1 MGQPRRQHGDHV
13 SAPLVWLVTAIYLA
27 VALNEGLKGS
37 PGWCMTYIGYAFANI
52 GIIVAMKGAQ

>member
-1 MGQPRRQHGDHV
+1 M

-52 GIIVAMKGAQ
+52 GIIVAMKQGVQ